1 MRVKC
6 LAKNSTLLIKKT
18 KDNTSIN
25 VLMNIV
31 DLLSASAFVTRITK
45 LLEMLVPS
53 FRFEK
58 ECRSKLDCLIYGM
71 IFLCFIVFCF
81 FFCFVLFFVFVSVL
95 FFVLFCF
102 FSVLLFY
109 YIIQTNN

>member
-1 MRVKC
+1 
-6 LAKNSTLLIKKT
+6 
-18 KDNTSIN
+18 
-25 VLMNIV
+25 MNIA

-71 IFLCFIVFCF
+71 IFLCFIVFVF
-81 FFCFVLFFVFVSVL
+81 FVFVFVSVL
-95 FFVLFCF
+95 FCFVLFFFLFCCF
-102 FSVLLFY
+102 
-109 YIIQTNN
+109 IT